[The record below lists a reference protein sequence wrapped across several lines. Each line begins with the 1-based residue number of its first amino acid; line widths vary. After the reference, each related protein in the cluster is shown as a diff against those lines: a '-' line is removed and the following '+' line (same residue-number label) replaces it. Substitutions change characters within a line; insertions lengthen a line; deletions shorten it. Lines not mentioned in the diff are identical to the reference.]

1 MPKFL
6 VMDKEDNV
14 ATALEEIQE
23 GEKVEY
29 ANNIIIINRKI
40 PFGHKFALN
49 DIKKGDYVIKYGEI
63 IGKAKKD
70 IKQGDWVH
78 TRNVRS
84 AYLERF
90 KK

>member
-29 ANNIIIINRKI
+29 ANNIIIISRKI